1 VKVLLIKLNDKELP
15 NLDSQIM
22 TAIFDCVYGINDY
35 LDTNTKRL
43 LKEKIF
49 TDFIMVLLAH
59 QQFNYWYRPDVTRE
73 LFPIFESTVGPMVR
87 HSEDGT
93 VLWLA
98 LGLAIKELYGINGEK
113 LKGLLKTIKS
123 RK

>member
-1 VKVLLIKLNDKELP
+1 MVLLIRTNEKELP
-15 NLDSQIM
+15 YLDSQIM
-22 TAIFDCVYGINDY
+22 MAIFDCVYGINDY

-49 TDFIMVLLAH
+49 TDFILLLLAH
-59 QQFNYWYRPDVTRE
+59 QQFNDQYRPDRTKE
-73 LFPIFESTVGPMVR
+73 LFPLFESTIGPMSR
-87 HSEDGT
+87 HSDGAG
-93 VLWLA
+93 LWLA

-113 LKGLLKTIKS
+113 LKGLLKTIKP

>member
-1 VKVLLIKLNDKELP
+1 MLIRMNEKELP
-15 NLDSQIM
+15 YLDSQVM
-22 TAIFDCVYGINDY
+22 TAIFDCVYGVNDY

-49 TDFIMVLLAH
+49 VDFIMVLLAH
-59 QQFNYWYRPDVTRE
+59 QQFNYQYRPDVTRE
-73 LFPIFESTVGPMVR
+73 LFPLFESTVGPMSR
-87 HSEDGT
+87 HSDGAG
-93 VLWLA
+93 LWLA

-113 LKGLLKTIKS
+113 LKTQLKSIKA